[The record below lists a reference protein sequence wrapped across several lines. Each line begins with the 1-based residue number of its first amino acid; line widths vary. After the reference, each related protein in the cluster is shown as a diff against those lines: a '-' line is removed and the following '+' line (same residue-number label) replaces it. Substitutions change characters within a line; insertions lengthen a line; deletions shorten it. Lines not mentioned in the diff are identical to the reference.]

1 MQQNAAAVPKYYFRF
16 DLFTRL
22 LHVVL
27 MTTFLGLAATGL
39 PLKFSWAP
47 WAGKLAGAI
56 GGFDAI
62 LFFHKFFA
70 TLMTVCFL
78 THVARVLHAGLVK
91 GDSGIFWGKTSLVP
105 QPRDIF
111 DMARHFRWFFGLGP
125 KPRFDRFTYW
135 EKFDYWAV
143 FWGMAIIGTSG
154 YMLWFS
160 GFFARFISG
169 YAFNIAL
176 VIHSEEALLAVWFIF
191 TIHFFN
197 SHLRPEKF
205 PMDPVIFTGR
215 VSEDELRE
223 ERPEEFQRYLEHGGL
238 AEIET
243 NPPYLWLRN
252 LGRVVGLCAVVAGFS
267 LFILTLLAIF

>member
-1 MQQNAAAVPKYYFRF
+1 MQHNPEVAPKYYFRF
-16 DLFTRL
+16 DLFNRL

-47 WAGKLAGAI
+47 WAGRLAAAI

-62 LFFHKFFA
+62 LFFHKFCGV
-70 TLMTVCFL
+70 LMTACFL
-78 THVARVLHAGLVK
+78 THVGRILYAVIVQR
-91 GDSGIFWGKTSLVP
+91 DSGVLWGRTSMVP
-105 QPRDIF
+105 QPKDIV
-111 DMARHFRWFFGLGP
+111 DLTRHFRWFFGLGP

-135 EKFDYWAV
+135 EKFDYFAV

-160 GFFARFISG
+160 GFFARFLSG
-169 YAFNIAL
+169 YTFNIAL

-215 VSEDELRE
+215 VSEQELRE
-223 ERPEEFQRYLEHGGL
+223 ERPEEWERYLARGGL
-238 AEIET
+238 AAIEAD
-243 NPPYLWLRN
+243 PPYLWLRN
-252 LGRVVGLCAVVAGFS
+252 LGRIVGLCAVVAGFT
-267 LFILTLLAIF
+267 LFVLTVMAFF